1 MGICSTFSSPRDV
14 INVTEAMNDHCLRIG
29 SSKHDVTDLIKKEL
43 TYKDRMGTKVHSD
56 NKNKQNNV
64 ENSEYDNCNGG
75 EFRKIELTILKID
88 IDEKDVIDDK
98 AIHD

>member
-1 MGICSTFSSPRDV
+1 
-14 INVTEAMNDHCLRIG
+14 MNNHRLGIG

-43 TYKDRMGTKVHSD
+43 TYKDRMGAKVHSD
-56 NKNKQNNV
+56 NKNEQNNV

-75 EFRKIELTILKID
+75 EFRKIELTVLKID
-88 IDEKDVIDDK
+88 IDEKYVVDDK